1 MHMITKHF
9 SDNFFEEI
17 TKQLKADKEHLEKE
31 LGQFAT
37 ENPHVKGDFDTKY
50 PEYGDKSD
58 ENANEIAEYTVNKP
72 LEIALE
78 KTLRDTL
85 KSLKRIEEGTYGI
98 CKYCDKPIAEPR
110 LKARPT
116 SSSCVSCKKTL
127 KEEA

>member
-1 MHMITKHF
+1 MPKKHF
-9 SDNFFEEI
+9 SDEFIKEI
-17 TKQLKADKEHLEKE
+17 TEQLNADKERIEKE
-31 LGQFAT
+31 LGQFTT
-37 ENPHVKGDFDTKY
+37 ENSHVKDDYDAKY

-85 KSLKRIEEGTYGI
+85 KALKRIKEGTYGI

-116 SSSCVSCKKTL
+116 SGSCVSCKKTL